1 MMCAWCGVYG
11 VWCGCFGHRIMYVIS
26 NVLCSSLDYSST
38 EIWQELSLLLVI
50 SFDAIIYLGC
60 FTFLS
65 F

>member
-1 MMCAWCGVYG
+1 MHGVACMVCGVG
-11 VWCGCFGHRIMYVIS
+11 VLGNRIMYVIS
-26 NVLCSSLDYSST
+26 NVLCSSLNYSST